1 LQAAPTNNIIGK
13 PFVQLTSVDSTNNYA
28 MGRVQKGLATHGEAY
43 FAWEQTKGKGQR
55 EKQWLSTRG
64 ENIILSIV
72 LDTSAFFLHK
82 QFFLSM
88 AAALSARDLF
98 NKYTTNKALIKWPN
112 DIYFGDR
119 KAGGILIENI
129 VTGKEWQWAIAGIG
143 ININQTIFDETVI
156 NAVSLKQIT
165 GKNFDPLELTKEL
178 CTRLD
183 HRFRQLH
190 INSRQSVVDA
200 YNNILYKKGQ
210 KVSLK
215 KNNIVF
221 ECLIKGVNE
230 YGYLIT
236 ESATEQLFN
245 AGEVQWIR

>member
-1 LQAAPTNNIIGK
+1 M
-13 PFVQLTSVDSTNNYA
+13 TSVDSTNNYA

-55 EKQWLSTRG
+55 EKQWLSTKG

-112 DIYFGDR
+112 DIYYGDR

-129 VTGKEWQWAIAGIG
+129 IQGDAWRFAVVGFGV
-143 ININQTIFDETVI
+143 NINQTLFDASLKHAT
-156 NAVSLKQIT
+156 SLKQIT
-165 GKNFDPLELTKEL
+165 GESYDLVRLSKEL
-178 CTRLD
+178 CSILQQ
-183 HRFRQLH
+183 RFVQLENEEEQS
-190 INSRQSVVDA
+190 ILAEYNSA
-200 YNNILYKKGQ
+200 LYRKRVATKFKAG
-210 KVSLK
+210 SR
-215 KNNIVF
+215 IF
-221 ECLIKGVNE
+221 
-230 YGYLIT
+230 
-236 ESATEQLFN
+236 SATVKYVDENGRLFIGD
-245 AGEVQWIR
+245 AAQESFKLGEVEWLPD